1 MDDSNPVFFEVTTQP
16 LPTPWLNQDVG
27 PTGLQGTATF
37 ANDTFTLKGAGA
49 GIYST
54 SDAFH
59 FVYQTLAGDG
69 SITARVTN
77 IPAGTTPQ
85 VGVMIRGGLSAD
97 SVDAFIYFNPN
108 TAVMYYRT
116 STGVSSSYQTA
127 SMANPASPYWVRMA
141 RSGSIFTSYV
151 SPDEFN
157 WIQVGASQSINMAQS
172 IFIG

>member
-1 MDDSNPVFFEVTTQP
+1 

-49 GIYST
+49 ASIPLQMP
-54 SDAFH
+54 FH

-127 SMANPASPYWVRMA
+127 SMANPASPTGCGWRVA
-141 RSGSIFTSYV
+141 ASIFTSYV
-151 SPDEFN
+151 SAGWFN
-157 WIQVGASQSINMAQS
+157 WIQVGASQSITWPVDLYCVGRQQLL
-172 IFIG
+172 G